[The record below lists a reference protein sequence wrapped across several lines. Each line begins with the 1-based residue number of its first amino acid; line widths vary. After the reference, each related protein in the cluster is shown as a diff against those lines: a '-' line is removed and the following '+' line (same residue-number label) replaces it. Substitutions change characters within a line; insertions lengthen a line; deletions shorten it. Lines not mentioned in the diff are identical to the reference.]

1 MHFALD
7 CLYLFGG
14 LLASPWLLW
23 RRFRGAGGSGGGRD
37 AAAEGLPE
45 GAIWLHGAS
54 VGEVSLI
61 RPLIELCERA
71 RPGLPLIISSRTATG
86 VESARKAYPAHHAF
100 RLPFDWSWRQRRL
113 MSRLKPCLLVVVES
127 DFWPN
132 HLLAAERA
140 RVPVAVINAKLSERS
155 LRLHRLSRIVPRA
168 LAAVARI
175 AAQTEEHAA
184 RFRVL
189 GLPAGRI
196 AVTGNMKYD
205 LTADGAEAGQRLRLR
220 RRLGLAPDALVVIGG
235 SLHPGEERDLLAACA
250 AVAQPGRD
258 IRLVIV
264 PRYPDQAA
272 SVLASARA
280 GGFAAIA
287 KTDLDRRTSGDASN
301 AGEAT
306 RVGIAA
312 TSGDAMPVIVV
323 DTLGEL
329 RSLYAAAD
337 IAFVGGSLYYRGS
350 NKGGHNVMEPAILG
364 LPVIVGPHNFSF
376 RETVADLRAA
386 EAGIE
391 VRDREEL
398 TRALESLVASPER
411 RAQMG
416 RRARAVVLSGQG
428 ASAKNLAL
436 LLPLIDR
443 SPVAASAPRQHN
455 AATRPERGY

>member
-1 MHFALD
+1 MPFVLD
-7 CLYLFGG
+7 CLYLLGG
-14 LLASPWLLW
+14 LLASPWLIW
-23 RRFRGAGGSGGGRD
+23 RRLRGTGGNACPPGED
-37 AAAEGLPE
+37 LPQ

-71 RPGLPLIISSRTATG
+71 RPGLPLIISSHTATG
-86 VESARKAYPAHHAF
+86 VESARKAYPAHPAF
-100 RLPFDWSWRQRRL
+100 RLPFDWSGRQRRL
-113 MSRLKPCLLVVVES
+113 MSRLRPCLLIVVES

-132 HLLAAERA
+132 HLLAAERLG
-140 RVPVAVINAKLSERS
+140 VPVAVINAKLSERS

-184 RFRVL
+184 RFRAL
-189 GLPAGRI
+189 GLPAARI
-196 AVTGNMKYD
+196 TVTGNMKYD
-205 LTADGAEAGQRLRLR
+205 LTADSADAGQRLEFRQ
-220 RRLGLAPDALVVIGG
+220 RLGIAADSLVVIGG
-235 SLHPGEERDLLAACA
+235 SLHPGEDRDLLAAWA
-250 AVAQPGRD
+250 AVANAGRD

-264 PRYPDQAA
+264 PRYPDQAEGILA
-272 SVLASARA
+272 SVR
-280 GGFAAIA
+280 GNGFAAVA
-287 KTDLDRRTSGDASN
+287 KTELDRHISGDPA
-301 AGEAT
+301 
-306 RVGIAA
+306 
-312 TSGDAMPVIVV
+312 PVIVV

-376 RETVADLRAA
+376 RETVADLMAA

-391 VRDREEL
+391 VRDRQEL
-398 TRALESLVASPER
+398 THALAALVAAPER
-411 RAQMG
+411 RAAMG
-416 RRARAVVLSGQG
+416 RRAREVVLSGQG

-443 SPVAASAPRQHN
+443 TPVAALSPRQHN
-455 AATRPERGY
+455 AASSPERGY

>member
-7 CLYLFGG
+7 CLYLLGG

-23 RRFRGAGGSGGGRD
+23 RRISGAGGSDRSGD
-37 AAAEGLPE
+37 APGESLPE
-45 GAIWLHGAS
+45 GAVWLHGAS

-61 RPLIELCERA
+61 RPLVELFERA
-71 RPGLPLIISSRTATG
+71 RPGVPLIISSHTATG
-86 VESARKAYPAHHAF
+86 VESARKAYPAHQAF

-113 MSRLKPCLLVVVES
+113 MSRLKPCLLVVIES

-140 RVPVAVINAKLSERS
+140 GVPVAVINAKLSERS
-155 LRLHRLSRIVPRA
+155 LRLHRISRIVPRA
-168 LAAVARI
+168 LAAVAGI

-184 RFRVL
+184 RFRAL
-189 GLPAGRI
+189 GVAPGRI

-205 LTADGAEAGQRLRLR
+205 LTADSADAEHRLELR
-220 RRLGLAPDALVVIGG
+220 RRLGIAAGSLVVIGG
-235 SLHPGEERDLLAACA
+235 SLHPGEDGDLLAAFA
-250 AVAQPGRD
+250 AVAKAGQD

-272 SVLASARA
+272 TILASAR
-280 GGFAAIA
+280 GDGFAAVA
-287 KTDLDRRTSGDASN
+287 KTDLDRGA
-301 AGEAT
+301 AG
-306 RVGIAA
+306 AA
-312 TSGDAMPVIVV
+312 APVIVV

-329 RSLYAAAD
+329 RALYAAAD

-376 RETVADLRAA
+376 RETVAVLKAADALVEVHDRDGLR
-386 EAGIE
+386 
-391 VRDREEL
+391 
-398 TRALESLVASPER
+398 RALELLVASPER
-411 RAQMG
+411 RAAMG
-416 RRARAVVLSGQG
+416 RRAREVVLSGQG

-436 LLPLIDR
+436 LLPLIDTPPGCSL
-443 SPVAASAPRQHN
+443 SPEAAQCLHEQE
-455 AATRPERGY
+455 TR